1 MLVSATFGDEVGFCS
16 SRGQQMLGC
25 TLRQLTFDCL
35 MYSTYLLSLLLA
47 INSSRIGMQSLML
60 LQTPSTPLGS
70 LHDSSVKR
78 EVDVGNGVAAVVL
91 MVVGGVCVVIGEG
104 GGG

>member
-1 MLVSATFGDEVGFCS
+1 
-16 SRGQQMLGC
+16 
-25 TLRQLTFDCL
+25 
-35 MYSTYLLSLLLA
+35 
-47 INSSRIGMQSLML
+47 ML